1 MRHKPREI
9 EQIRQA
15 KERTV
20 LPYNDFRIRGG
31 KIGPL
36 RQNRADCH
44 LINLQQ
50 QTLAVNVVA
59 LAYADEL
66 LAAQR
71 MKRVRDAHKAQ
82 P

>member
-1 MRHKPREI
+1 MREI

-15 KERTV
+15 EERTV
-20 LPYNDFRIRGG
+20 LAHDDFRIRGG

-50 QTLAVNVVA
+50 QTLAMNVIA

-66 LAAQR
+66 PAAQR
-71 MKRVRDAHKAQ
+71 MKWVRDAHKTL